1 MELKEIFNI
10 IDKAESKL
18 LKQLTYE
25 DKDLNLVTEMV
36 LGTFAMQIKMS
47 LKEANK
53 NEH

>member
-25 DKDLNLVTEMV
+25 DKDFNIVTEMV
-36 LGTFAMQIKMS
+36 LEIFAMQIKMS

>member
-25 DKDLNLVTEMV
+25 DKDLNFVTDMV
-36 LGTFAMQIKMS
+36 LKAFSMQIKRS
-47 LKEANK
+47 LEEADK

>member
-1 MELKEIFNI
+1 MELKEIFKI
-10 IDKAESKL
+10 IDKTKSKL

-36 LGTFAMQIKMS
+36 LETFAIQIKKN